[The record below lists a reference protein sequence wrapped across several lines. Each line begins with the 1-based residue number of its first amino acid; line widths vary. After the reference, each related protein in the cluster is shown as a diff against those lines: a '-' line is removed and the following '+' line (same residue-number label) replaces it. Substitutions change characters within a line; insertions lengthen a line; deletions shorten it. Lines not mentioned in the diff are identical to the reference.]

1 MKKILKIALILLLVV
16 IVGIGAWVAA
26 NWKDISAFLP
36 MASAAY
42 AKFMCSSIFV
52 EGKTEEAARNWS
64 RLSLPVSSCEIDYTK
79 KTVTVKGL
87 GRENTARYKGARF
100 GCTIE

>member
-1 MKKILKIALILLLVV
+1 MKKIMKIALILVLV
-16 IVGIGAWVAA
+16 ILVGVGVWVAA

-52 EGKTEEAARNWS
+52 EGKTEERARNWS
-64 RLSLPVSSCEIDYTK
+64 RLSLPVSSCEIDYK
-79 KTVTVKGL
+79 NKSVTVKGL
-87 GRENTARYKGARF
+87 GRVNTARYRGARF
-100 GCTIE
+100 GCTVE